1 MDDEIAKVLDIQC
14 LDQIIKNNLPLSFEL
29 ISKIIAMTRTEMKE
43 FDYKYSLIETDMEML
58 DYNDYEEYMKY
69 E

>member
-1 MDDEIAKVLDIQC
+1 M
-14 LDQIIKNNLPLSFEL
+14 PLSFEL

-58 DYNDYEEYMKY
+58 DYNDYEEYLKY